1 MEMKE
6 KYNSVL
12 QQQADEEKEHEKKQD
27 KLKDKFGIKGKDV
40 VVVESTNTFKF
51 TINTFI
57 SLVCLIRNVIVLA
70 LALTGI
76 LALFYPAP
84 RTEVLLILQQALDE
98 IYKILPI
105 EKFM

>member
-1 MEMKE
+1 MKE
-6 KYNSVL
+6 KYNSIL
-12 QQQADEEKEHEKKQD
+12 QQQADEEKEYEKKQD

-40 VVVESTNTFKF
+40 VVVERTNTFKF

-57 SLVCLIRNVIVLA
+57 SLVCLVKNIIVLA

-105 EKFM
+105 EKFV